1 MAKYDKRRALF
12 CKLIG
17 KSDSHQGYY
26 KYLVTVG
33 EKDGEITRHPVYGK
47 DMQDAINRLIKKE
60 LTLKVE
66 KKLETGWVF
75 FAWLLAMSWPALI
88 YGVNGIEGNMWWI
101 TLSLGSVFVMTMV
114 AVWWYSYVNKGEK
127 NYK

>member
-1 MAKYDKRRALF
+1 MNRYDKRRALF
-12 CKLIG
+12 CKLIK
-17 KSDSHQGYY
+17 KSDSHKGYY

-33 EKDGEITRHPVYGK
+33 GKDGEITRHPVYGK

-60 LTLKVE
+60 LTVKVE

-75 FAWLLAMSWPALI
+75 FAWLFAMCWPALI

-101 TLSLGSVFVMTMV
+101 TLSLSSVFIMTMV
-114 AVWWYSYVNKGEK
+114 AVWWYSYVNKGENK
-127 NYK
+127 